1 MEENNITIEDFGFK
15 NDEYFKDD
23 FTQYKIVIAGL
34 SGVGKTSLIQ
44 SAKGE
49 KFSDKIVET
58 FGFESSILGAKV
70 NGIQFKLII
79 CDIGG
84 KYLDIKKALFYD
96 GSLAILVYDITKEDS
111 FESVKVLQGYL
122 DGISRENIIL
132 VGNKLDLDN
141 QRKVLKDKIYEKYGS
156 DETIKAIIECSAKTG
171 IQVKEVFEKAIEILY
186 KKSIEDEREKKEYE
200 EEEAND
206 EEIVYDSD
214 KDEDKCCS
222 CSHCRC
228 HRCCHSCFLF

>member
-15 NDEYFKDD
+15 NDKYFKDD
-23 FTQYKIVIAGL
+23 FTSYKIVIAGDF
-34 SGVGKTSLIQ
+34 GVGKTSLIQ

-49 KFSDKIVET
+49 KFSDKIEAT
-58 FGFESSILGAKV
+58 IGFESSILGAKV
-70 NGIQFKLII
+70 NGIQFKLDIW
-79 CDIGG
+79 DIGG
-84 KYLDIKKALFYD
+84 KYLDMKKALFYKS
-96 GSLAILVYDITKEDS
+96 SLAILVYDITNEDS
-111 FESVKVLQGYL
+111 FESVEVFRGYL
-122 DGISRENIIL
+122 NGISRENIIL
-132 VGNKLDLDN
+132 VGNKLDLND
-141 QRKVLKDKIYEKYGS
+141 QRKVFKDKIDEKYGE
-156 DETIKAIIECSAKTG
+156 DTAIKAKIECSAKTG

-186 KKSIEDEREKKEYE
+186 KKSIEDERKKKEYE

-206 EEIVYDSD
+206 EETDNNSN